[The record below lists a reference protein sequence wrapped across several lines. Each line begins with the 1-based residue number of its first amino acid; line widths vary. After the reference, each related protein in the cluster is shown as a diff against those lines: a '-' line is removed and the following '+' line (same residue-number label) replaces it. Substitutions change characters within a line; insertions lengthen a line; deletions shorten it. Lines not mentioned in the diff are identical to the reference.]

1 MRSIAAVTARRPEC
15 LIAASPAAS
24 SHSFITVPPC
34 TKPAELASV
43 IPIHLTSTDTEADA
57 ARGSIEAAMVLAAG
71 DRGLRSGEMSA
82 EHDSSLEELAREIH
96 SCRRCP
102 RLVAWR
108 EAAAAAP
115 PRRHRG
121 ERYWARPLSGFGDP
135 AARVLVVG
143 LAPAAHG
150 GNRTGRIFTGD
161 RSGDFLFAALHRAG
175 EPIPEAWRIAFDA
188 AGSRDVTG
196 AGDLFLGMNAHIN
209 RDLAY
214 TLAAVGLVAPGGSS
228 RKADHDRVNLFL
240 NNIADPLQDELGAR
254 YDPYFIT
261 TDAGPSPFDEIAI
274 LQTVRGWRQGAW
286 QNAENLVNATT
297 EDQREQAAAGI
308 ESYSTAAAQS
318 IVAGNT
324 IPGYGEV
331 RDEWCREHNPPSA
344 RLEIK
349 GKLRGVV
356 HRKRLPVMVWAD
368 GPARFG
374 LEATLN
380 KPQKGPRGSG
390 ATLRLTRPAE
400 ADFATDGWQRATLR
414 LTRAGRRKLSR
425 LRTAD
430 VTVTLDGPY
439 GFGIHERATLQRH
452 RRHGSA

>member
-1 MRSIAAVTARRPEC
+1 VSLWEDRREGLGGELPHRGQRREAPRRAGGRLIRS
-15 LIAASPAAS
+15 
-24 SHSFITVPPC
+24 
-34 TKPAELASV
+34 
-43 IPIHLTSTDTEADA
+43 
-57 ARGSIEAAMVLAAG
+57 
-71 DRGLRSGEMSA
+71 
-82 EHDSSLEELAREIH
+82 
-96 SCRRCP
+96 
-102 RLVAWR
+102 
-108 EAAAAAP
+108 AAAAALLAIALPAAADAQGTGDVPNFPELLP
-115 PRRHRG
+115 PNPFNSSQTVWPGFDVCPGG
-121 ERYWARPLSGFGDP
+121 EQPTCPQRVILEMYERWRPLSQDCDHRAVF
-135 AARVLVVG
+135 ALTY
-143 LAPAAHG
+143 L
-150 GNRTGRIFTGD
+150 RTTEEYFRTVTETPTFFDDGRWVTHED
-161 RSGDFLFAALHRAG
+161 AVFAQFYFNAEDAHRAG

-214 TLAAVGLVAPGGSS
+214 TLAAVGLVAPDGSS